1 MARNSLRA
9 TFVAVFLVPLLM
21 LASPPAHGQTQ
32 DSVVGSGAA
41 GTGTFDINAVS
52 GPSGENATGHA
63 NFQLAIGSVQG
74 TVTCLSVSGNE
85 ATIGATLPP
94 GNPFNSPGM
103 IVHVR
108 DNGVLPTGVDQFRL
122 ELLAFVPPACPAV
135 DMVSPAGV
143 TSGDIAVT
151 DADNPTTP
159 PPWSGLL
166 PPIKAGVTN
175 VAKAGSAVPI
185 KFSLFGFEGINV
197 IAAGYPQTQRVSC
210 NTSLPESNVEQ
221 TVNPGSSTL
230 SYNSQTDTYTYVW
243 KTQKAWAGTCRTV
256 TLRVHDGNQQ
266 TVPFRFK

>member
-21 LASPPAHGQTQ
+21 LTSLPAHAQTQ
-32 DSVVGSGAA
+32 DSVVGSGTA

-52 GPSGENATGHA
+52 GPSGENPTGHA
-63 NFQLAIGSVQG
+63 NFELAIGSVQG
-74 TVTCLSVSGNE
+74 TVTCLFVSGNE

-135 DMVSPAGV
+135 DLISPSNV
-143 TSGDIAVT
+143 TSGDIKVT
-151 DADNPTTP
+151 DAVSS

-166 PPIKAGVTN
+166 QPIDTNATN
-175 VAKAGSAVPI
+175 VATAGSAIPA
-185 KFSLFGFEGINV
+185 KFSLFGFEGLNIF
-197 IAAGYPQTQRVSC
+197 AAGFPKSQQVPC
-210 NTSLPESNVEQ
+210 NTSLPEDSIEQ
-221 TVNPGSSTL
+221 TASSTAKTL
-230 SYNSQTDTYTYVW
+230 TYDAKTDTYTYVW
-243 KTQKAWAGTCRTV
+243 KTSKSWAGTCRTFTV
-256 TLRVHDGNQQ
+256 KLNDGNEQ
-266 TVPFRFK
+266 TVLFRFK